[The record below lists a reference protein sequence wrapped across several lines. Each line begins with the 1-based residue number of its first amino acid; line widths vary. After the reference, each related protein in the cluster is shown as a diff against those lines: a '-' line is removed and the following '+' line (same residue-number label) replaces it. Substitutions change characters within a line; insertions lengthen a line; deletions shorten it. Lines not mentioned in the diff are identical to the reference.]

1 MSPVVHPNWLKC
13 PNGITDGYS
22 PEVTV
27 QSQASAP
34 NMEQSNCIS
43 IFLAACQRQLNG
55 STDMP
60 IVISGSPSAYIEH
73 AGQIAVATVQSR
85 AGLLLGMATPTSAA
99 SGQLRACLSILRD
112 QAVAYYCR
120 AVDMVN
126 EVPVTL
132 IDKDMSCLV
141 VNAED
146 VGITG
151 NEDRDSLDANE
162 ALKATIEV
170 IRLAVFEQMN
180 LGDVADKPVPK
191 NEGRT
196 PQKRPRNTV
205 RSFSATARASVDM
218 LGAVSVVT
226 ACLILGSPAADVSNI
241 PAGSHKALAVDHPLA
256 K

>member
-1 MSPVVHPNWLKC
+1 
-13 PNGITDGYS
+13 
-22 PEVTV
+22 
-27 QSQASAP
+27 
-34 NMEQSNCIS
+34 
-43 IFLAACQRQLNG
+43 
-55 STDMP
+55 
-60 IVISGSPSAYIEH
+60 
-73 AGQIAVATVQSR
+73 
-85 AGLLLGMATPTSAA
+85 
-99 SGQLRACLSILRD
+99 
-112 QAVAYYCR
+112 
-120 AVDMVN
+120 MVN

-151 NEDRDSLDANE
+151 NEGRDSLDANE

-170 IRLAVFEQMN
+170 IRLAVLEQMN